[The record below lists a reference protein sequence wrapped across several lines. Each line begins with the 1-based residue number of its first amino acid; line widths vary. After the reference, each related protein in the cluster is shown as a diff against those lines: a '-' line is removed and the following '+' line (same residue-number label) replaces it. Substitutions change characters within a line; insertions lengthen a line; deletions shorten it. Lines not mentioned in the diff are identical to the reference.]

1 MDLWTV
7 LRTAESIGCGKARFN
22 GNLLHPY
29 EGGVIVGV
37 CGILNTKEAC
47 KMKDDKMENNE
58 YADKYNEKSLF
69 NKFKTAAQKAGIIVV
84 YASLVLYYTLQD
96 AEIPLWA
103 KSTIVGAL
111 GYFISPID
119 VIPDFTPLVG
129 FSDDFGVLVLAIA
142 AVYMY
147 INEEAQER
155 ARRKLYVWFG
165 DFDPEDLKSMDD
177 RMKK

>member
-1 MDLWTV
+1 MDQ
-7 LRTAESIGCGKARFN
+7 
-22 GNLLHPY
+22 
-29 EGGVIVGV
+29 
-37 CGILNTKEAC
+37 
-47 KMKDDKMENNE
+47 DKRANNE
-58 YADKYNEKSLF
+58 YADMYNEKSLF
-69 NKFKTAAQKAGIIVV
+69 NKFKTVAQKAGIIVV

-119 VIPDFTPLVG
+119 AIPDFTPLVG

-155 ARRKLYVWFG
+155 ARKKLYDWFG
-165 DFDPEDLKSMDD
+165 DFNPDDLKSMDD